1 MSNPGSGQARL
12 LKKFWRKSVIYPSL
26 GGFLFSECLL
36 VRVICNC
43 ELDPTNSHTMQTHA
57 PEHLNALWTQL
68 RVTTAVIF
76 TITAGEIYS
85 AIWQFL
91 AVVEQVSY
99 SSYPSP

>member
-1 MSNPGSGQARL
+1 M
-12 LKKFWRKSVIYPSL
+12 F
-26 GGFLFSECLL
+26 L
-36 VRVICNC
+36 VRVICIC
-43 ELDPTNSHTMQTHA
+43 ELDPTNPHTMQTHA

-91 AVVEQVSY
+91 AVVEQVSCGSYPRRY
-99 SSYPSP
+99 SSLLALFCFCLIR